1 MDHEKKRKSEE
12 EIREYVERSL
22 EVSTDQFFQMI
33 DEIVEF
39 IENLDEEETKTLMK
53 VLIEKLDEM

>member
-22 EVSTDQFFQMI
+22 EVPADQFFQMI

-39 IENLDEEETKTLMK
+39 IESLDEDETKTLMK